1 MIKLL
6 CKCGNVEE
14 IESDKLV
21 ENFNFKNCDDGTI
34 AAICKKC
41 SNVVFIKI
49 K

>member
-6 CKCGNVEE
+6 CNCGNVEDLE
-14 IESDKLV
+14 NDKSAK
-21 ENFNFKNCDDGTI
+21 NFDFKNCDDGTI

-41 SNVVFIKI
+41 SNVVFINI